1 MMTQTSL
8 KLPHKVI
15 VRAPGLLPMMYTL
28 KELAF
33 ALDMPY
39 NTLRGWLSA
48 GLPYERDANGR
59 IWINGELF
67 PSWVNNQRKEKTQ
80 RKLADDEGF
89 CMSCNQARK
98 IENPKI
104 LQVRG
109 KVKQIRGVCPVCHHT
124 ICRGIRDD

>member
-1 MMTQTSL
+1 MMSLTSL

-28 KELAF
+28 KNWLCSRYAIQHIE
-33 ALDMPY
+33 
-39 NTLRGWLSA
+39 GWLSA
-48 GLPYERDANGR
+48 DCLMREMNGR

-67 PSWVNNQRKEKTQ
+67 PSWVNNQRMEKAH
-80 RKLADDEGF
+80 RKLANDEGF

-104 LQVRG
+104 LHVKG